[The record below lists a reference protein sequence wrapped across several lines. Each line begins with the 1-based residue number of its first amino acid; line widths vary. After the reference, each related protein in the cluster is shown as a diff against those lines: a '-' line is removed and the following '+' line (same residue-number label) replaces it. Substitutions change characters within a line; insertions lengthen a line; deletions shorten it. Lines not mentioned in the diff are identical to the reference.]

1 MDLFNDI
8 DFNDDNDILTSSIL
22 SNDVKEIAYRFAKEI
37 DWMKVSYEIYD
48 HYLIILDKDSYE
60 DYNKGEQLTF
70 DNVKLP
76 FNPDCIC
83 LTFKFNNNYTR
94 IEYIQVY
101 PYMYSTNKTRISDDD
116 FYAIKFANILYD
128 EYNIITDKIIY
139 GYDDIT
145 YNNVRDSFCVIYN
158 RRRVKSNNDYTIS
171 DGFASNF
178 PKLLNIKS
186 ECIANIA
193 YVRQLSIQDETTCIS
208 LLNSLLKQFN
218 KVMVNT
224 CTTCIDNIPIYQFD
238 KRNPK
243 FFDILA
249 DNSEI
254 RYDGDDYAIIDKNT
268 INIKI
273 FKDLPKEANL
283 VANDLIIM
291 DINLAKKILNIDEE
305 NSTDIVLNVPNDLEK
320 QNIKEQLILKHSNI
334 RILQKENLK
343 KEYENMFNYK
353 GGIFL
358 VLFIVVIFTFILILY
373 QRYSMISSSDK
384 KEIGILK
391 AVGWSIKDII
401 KLKIIENFIVG
412 FMAFII
418 GVVFAYI
425 FVFIFNAPI
434 LRNIFIGF
442 SNVQNDFI
450 LNANIE
456 FSTLITLFLFF
467 IIPFLSAV
475 LIPVWKI
482 AVIDANESMK

>member
-1 MDLFNDI
+1 MKNSVFFNFLFLLLIKHKSKHIAIFIISILIVFLISSVLFISNSLKKEVFSTLNNQSDFIIQKTNNGKIFDTPISWVDDFSSINGVKNVQQRVYGLYYFMPENIYFTIVGVDLFEEHTNKNI
-8 DFNDDNDILTSSIL
+8 KELLSIL
-22 SNDVKEIAYRFAKEI
+22 NISDFLRNDSMIIGNGIKKIFDKYHYF
-37 DWMKVSYEIYD
+37 DSYD
-48 HYLIILDKDSYE
+48 FKLLDKQS
-60 DYNKGEQLTF
+60 L
-70 DNVKLP
+70 NV
-76 FNPDCIC
+76 
-83 LTFKFNNNYTR
+83 
-94 IEYIQVY
+94 
-101 PYMYSTNKTRISDDD
+101 
-116 FYAIKFANILYD
+116 
-128 EYNIITDKIIY
+128 
-139 GYDDIT
+139 
-145 YNNVRDSFCVIYN
+145 
-158 RRRVKSNNDYTIS
+158 
-171 DGFASNF
+171 
-178 PKLLNIKS
+178 
-186 ECIANIA
+186 
-193 YVRQLSIQDETTCIS
+193 
-208 LLNSLLKQFN
+208 
-218 KVMVNT
+218 
-224 CTTCIDNIPIYQFD
+224 
-238 KRNPK
+238 
-243 FFDILA
+243 
-249 DNSEI
+249 
-254 RYDGDDYAIIDKNT
+254 
-268 INIKI
+268 KI
-273 FKDLPKEANL
+273 FKDLPQEANL

-334 RILQKENLK
+334 RILQKESLK

-418 GVVFAYI
+418 GVIFAYI
-425 FVFIFNAPI
+425 FVFILNAPI
-434 LRNIFIGF
+434 LKNIFIGF

>member
-1 MDLFNDI
+1 MKNSVFFNFLFLLLSKHKSKHIAIFIISILIVFLISSVLFVSNSLKKEVFSTLDNQSDFIIQKTNNGKIFDTPISWI
-8 DFNDDNDILTSSIL
+8 DDFSSINGVKNIQQRVYGQYYFMPENVYFTIIGVDFFEENTNKNIKELL
-22 SNDVKEIAYRFAKEI
+22 SVLNISDFLQNDSMIIGNGIKKIFDKYHYF
-37 DWMKVSYEIYD
+37 DSYD
-48 HYLIILDKDSYE
+48 FKLLDK
-60 DYNKGEQLTF
+60 N
-70 DNVKLP
+70 
-76 FNPDCIC
+76 
-83 LTFKFNNNYTR
+83 
-94 IEYIQVY
+94 
-101 PYMYSTNKTRISDDD
+101 M
-116 FYAIKFANILYD
+116 
-128 EYNIITDKIIY
+128 
-139 GYDDIT
+139 
-145 YNNVRDSFCVIYN
+145 
-158 RRRVKSNNDYTIS
+158 
-171 DGFASNF
+171 
-178 PKLLNIKS
+178 
-186 ECIANIA
+186 
-193 YVRQLSIQDETTCIS
+193 
-208 LLNSLLKQFN
+208 
-218 KVMVNT
+218 
-224 CTTCIDNIPIYQFD
+224 
-238 KRNPK
+238 
-243 FFDILA
+243 
-249 DNSEI
+249 
-254 RYDGDDYAIIDKNT
+254 

-273 FKDLPKEANL
+273 FKDLPPEANL

-291 DINLAKKILNIDEE
+291 DINLAKKILNINEE
-305 NSTDIVLNVPNDLEK
+305 NSTDIVLNVPNNLEK

-334 RILQKENLK
+334 RILQKEALK

-418 GVVFAYI
+418 GVIVAYI
-425 FVFIFNAPI
+425 FVFILNTPI
-434 LRNIFIGF
+434 LKNIFIGF

-456 FSTLITLFLFF
+456 FTTIVTLFLFF

>member
-1 MDLFNDI
+1 MKNSVFFNFLFLLLSKHKSKHIAIFIISILIVFLISSVLFISNSLKKEVFSTLDNQSDFIIQKTNNGKIFDTPISWVEDFSSINGVKNVQQRVYGLYYFMPENVYFTIVGVDLFEENTNKNIKELLSVLNISNFLQNDSMI
-8 DFNDDNDILTSSIL
+8 IGNGIKKIFD
-22 SNDVKEIAYRFAKEI
+22 KY
-37 DWMKVSYEIYD
+37 
-48 HYLIILDKDSYE
+48 HYFDSY
-60 DYNKGEQLTF
+60 
-70 DNVKLP
+70 
-76 FNPDCIC
+76 
-83 LTFKFNNNYTR
+83 
-94 IEYIQVY
+94 
-101 PYMYSTNKTRISDDD
+101 D
-116 FYAIKFANILYD
+116 F
-128 EYNIITDKIIY
+128 
-139 GYDDIT
+139 
-145 YNNVRDSFCVIYN
+145 
-158 RRRVKSNNDYTIS
+158 
-171 DGFASNF
+171 
-178 PKLLNIKS
+178 KLLPK
-186 ECIANIA
+186 
-193 YVRQLSIQDETTCIS
+193 QS
-208 LLNSLLKQFN
+208 LN
-218 KVMVNT
+218 V
-224 CTTCIDNIPIYQFD
+224 
-238 KRNPK
+238 
-243 FFDILA
+243 
-249 DNSEI
+249 
-254 RYDGDDYAIIDKNT
+254 
-268 INIKI
+268 KI

-291 DINLAKKILNIDEE
+291 DINLAKKILNINEE

-334 RILQKENLK
+334 RILQKESLK

-418 GVVFAYI
+418 GVIIAYI
-425 FVFIFNAPI
+425 FVFILNAPI
-434 LRNIFIGF
+434 LKNIFIGF
-442 SNVQNDFI
+442 SNVQNDLI

-456 FSTLITLFLFF
+456 FTTIVTLFLFF